1 MHPVISHPHLPLI
14 LASSSPYRREVLSR
28 LGVEFSSVSP
38 DIDES
43 PRDGESP
50 QALVARLAESKA
62 QAVAESHPKG
72 LIIGSDQVATLDDI
86 ILGKPGNHERAVEQL
101 TLASGRRITFHTG
114 LCLLNSETG
123 ESQVRCEP
131 YSVEF
136 RDLSGEEIE
145 NYLRKEQPYNC
156 AGAFKSEGLGIC
168 LFKRMEGDDPAS
180 LIGLPLIQL
189 VDMLRNEGLDVLLA

>member
-43 PRDGESP
+43 PRDGETP

-62 QAVAESHPKG
+62 LAVAESHPKG
-72 LIIGSDQVATLDDI
+72 LIIGSDQVATLDDM

-101 TLASGRRITFHTG
+101 TLASGKRITFHTG

-123 ESQVRCEP
+123 ERQVRCEP
-131 YSVEF
+131 FSVEF
-136 RDLSGEEIE
+136 RDLSDEEIE